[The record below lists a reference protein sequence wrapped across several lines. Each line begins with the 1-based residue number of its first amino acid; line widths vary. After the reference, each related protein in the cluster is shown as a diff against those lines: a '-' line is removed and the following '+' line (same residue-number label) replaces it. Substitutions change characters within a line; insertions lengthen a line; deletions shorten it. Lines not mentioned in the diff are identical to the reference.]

1 MTGALAVLSVTLAVI
16 GVVPRDAAAQRGAR
30 IEIRVPNRPGT
41 ELPLVASF
49 ELLADPQLRD
59 LLVHGFPARLHYR
72 VDLWSTGGVFNDLKA
87 QTEWDVIVRYDPLD
101 KRYRV
106 NRITNGD
113 VSLVAA
119 VAQPDAADR
128 ALSEPQRAGIAPR
141 GRGQYYYNAAV
152 DVEVLSLSDLDEV
165 EQWLRG
171 ELRPAVR
178 GERNPGG
185 VLTRG
190 VLSLFVRVMG
200 GERRR
205 FEARSVTFRVE

>member
-1 MTGALAVLSVTLAVI
+1 MALATVGATA
-16 GVVPRDAAAQRGAR
+16 GAARAQRGPR
-30 IEIRVPNRPGT
+30 IEVRVPPRPGA
-41 ELPLVASF
+41 EPPVVVGF
-49 ELLADPQLRD
+49 DLLADAQLRD
-59 LLVHGFPARLHYR
+59 LLLHGFPARLHYR
-72 VDLWSTGGVFNDLKA
+72 IDLWSAGGVFNDLKA
-87 QTEWDVIVRYDPLD
+87 QNEWDVIVRYDPLD
-101 KRYRV
+101 RRYRV
-106 NRITNGD
+106 NRIANGD

-128 ALSEPQRAGIAPR
+128 ALAEPQRAAIAPR
-141 GRGQYYYNAAV
+141 GRGQYYYNAVV

-190 VLSLFVRVMG
+190 VLSLFVRVLG

-205 FEARSVTFRVE
+205 FEARSITFRIE